1 MGHHPAGRGI
11 VVEVVLEPVG
21 HRRFFVQIILVS
33 RHLKAARTITIMPRH
48 LLIAS
53 FVFLALIVG
62 TSAMLSW
69 VAGHVGAFGARDDG
83 LAQHEGSRAQQ
94 YVSNNLQL
102 MATRLGELQAQ
113 VLHLDSLGERLA
125 GLAGVKREAAPVR
138 EKPAGQGGAFV
149 PAPFSADELQREIDR
164 MAHEVEVRT
173 DELAVLE
180 SRFLEKRVKERL
192 LPTTLPVKAAY
203 LGSPFGH
210 RSDPIAGLRA
220 MHEGIDFNAEP
231 GTPVVAAADGVVLAA
246 AYRSDF
252 GNMIDVDHGDGLT
265 TRYAHLSRM
274 DVKAGSLVKRG
285 DALGAVGSTGR
296 STGPHLHFEVR
307 MLGVAQNP
315 AHFLKQGE
323 EFALVKRR

>member
-1 MGHHPAGRGI
+1 M
-11 VVEVVLEPVG
+11 
-21 HRRFFVQIILVS
+21 QIILVS
-33 RHLKAARTITIMPRH
+33 RHLKVARTITIMPRH

-53 FVFLALIVG
+53 FVFLSLVIG

-69 VAGHVGAFGARDDG
+69 LSSQLGAFGTRDDALSQREAG
-83 LAQHEGSRAQQ
+83 RTQQ

-113 VLHLDSLGERLA
+113 VLHLDSLGERLSS
-125 GLAGVKREAAPVR
+125 LAGVKRDASPAS
-138 EKPAGQGGAFV
+138 EKPAGQGGVFV
-149 PAPFSADELQREIDR
+149 PAPLTAGELQREIDR
-164 MAHEVEVRT
+164 LALEVDLRT

-180 SRFLEKRVKERL
+180 SHFLEKRAKERL

-203 LGSPFGH
+203 LGSPFGR

-220 MHEGIDFNAEP
+220 MHEGIDFNAET
-231 GTPVVAAADGVVLAA
+231 GTPVVAAADGVVLSA
-246 AYRSDF
+246 AYQGDF
-252 GNMIDVDHGDGLT
+252 GNMVDVDHGDGLT

-285 DALGAVGSTGR
+285 EALGAVGTTGR

-315 AHFLKQGE
+315 AQFLKQGE
-323 EFALVKRR
+323 EYALVKRR